1 MRRSLQVSVRADCS
15 RAALKPPR
23 RLAALHTK
31 PYARGGAKTSGGL
44 PCGRM
49 AGATPACR
57 GQAGCESVEAATETV
72 RELQVPLPTVAAHAY
87 GRKGKASG
95 CACRSA

>member
-44 PCGRM
+44 PCGRV
-49 AGATPACR
+49 AGCCAPACR
-57 GQAGCESVEAATETV
+57 RQAGCETVRAATD
-72 RELQVPLPTVAAHAY
+72 
-87 GRKGKASG
+87 
-95 CACRSA
+95 ACRSTLMVAAIIDDRKREPGSCA